1 MNNSLLENE
10 LKYINDQIKM
20 IEEENK
26 NGNDKYGVN
35 LPELIKRKKE
45 LSNKT
50 LNVQPIYK

>member
-1 MNNSLLENE
+1 
-10 LKYINDQIKM
+10 M